1 MSVLNSATVSR
12 TPILNKKNSPPVQDF
27 KTRLFDNIVWV
38 LLAIAIIAIGIID
51 PRFFSPGILGNVL
64 TQATVLGILSFA
76 QAFAILLG
84 FIDLSLLGIMS
95 FASTCGILLIRMGCP
110 VPLAIL
116 AILAVGAAIG
126 ALNGILI
133 SKLKAVPLVLTLAV
147 KLTLLGA
154 FLAITSGRALTSLP
168 ESYKW
173 FGQGSIGDIPVLP
186 IILLLTFIVVYV
198 VWNWTA
204 FGRSLFAVGGNPE
217 AARVSGIKVDR
228 VVTMAFAASGLLA
241 GLAGFLL
248 SAYTGAVTSTF
259 GISYDMNN
267 IAATVIGG
275 VACSGG
281 VGTVQGV
288 LGGVLLLTV
297 IQVGLQILGVSSY
310 NVQLIN
316 GLIIFVAVIFDAI
329 RRKVQHN
336 G

>member
-1 MSVLNSATVSR
+1 M
-12 TPILNKKNSPPVQDF
+12 
-27 KTRLFDNIVWV
+27 
-38 LLAIAIIAIGIID
+38 
-51 PRFFSPGILGNVL
+51 
-64 TQATVLGILSFA
+64 
-76 QAFAILLG
+76 
-84 FIDLSLLGIMS
+84 
-95 FASTCGILLIRMGCP
+95 
-110 VPLAIL
+110 
-116 AILAVGAAIG
+116 
-126 ALNGILI
+126 
-133 SKLKAVPLVLTLAV
+133 
-147 KLTLLGA
+147 
-154 FLAITSGRALTSLP
+154 
-168 ESYKW
+168 
-173 FGQGSIGDIPVLP
+173 P

>member
-1 MSVLNSATVSR
+1 MISASTKATLLN
-12 TPILNKKNSPPVQDF
+12 
-27 KTRLFDNIVWV
+27 NIVWV
-38 LLAIAIIAIGIID
+38 LLAITILIIGIIE
-51 PRFFSPGILGNVL
+51 PRFFSPMILGNVV

-84 FIDLSLLGIMS
+84 FIDLSLLGVMS
-95 FASTCGILLIRMGCP
+95 FSATTGLILIRMGCP
-110 VPLAIL
+110 VALAIPV
-116 AILAVGAAIG
+116 ILLVGFLIG
-126 ALNGILI
+126 MLNGVLI
-133 SKLKAVPLVLTLAV
+133 AKLKAVPLVETLAV

-154 FLAITSGRALTSLP
+154 FLVITSGRAITNLP
-168 ESYKW
+168 ASYKW
-173 FGQGSIGDIPVLP
+173 FGQGRIGGVPVLP
-186 IILLLTFIVVYV
+186 ICLVITFIVIYII
-198 VWNWTA
+198 WNWTP
-204 FGRSLFAVGGNPE
+204 FGRCLFAVGGNPE
-217 AARVSGIKVDR
+217 ASRISGIKVDR
-228 VVTMAFAASGLLA
+228 VVILAFASSGLLA

-310 NVQLIN
+310 NVQMIN
-316 GLIIFVAVIFDAI
+316 GLIIFIAVLLDAV
-329 RRKVQHN
+329 RRKVQQN

>member
-1 MSVLNSATVSR
+1 MISASTKATLLN
-12 TPILNKKNSPPVQDF
+12 
-27 KTRLFDNIVWV
+27 NIVWV
-38 LLAIAIIAIGIID
+38 LLAITILIIGIIE
-51 PRFFSPGILGNVL
+51 PRFFSPMILGNVV

-84 FIDLSLLGIMS
+84 FIDLSLLGVMS
-95 FASTCGILLIRMGCP
+95 FSATTGLILIRMGCP
-110 VPLAIL
+110 VALAIPV
-116 AILAVGAAIG
+116 ILLVGFLIG
-126 ALNGILI
+126 MLNGVLI
-133 SKLKAVPLVLTLAV
+133 AKLKAVPLVETLAV

-154 FLAITSGRALTSLP
+154 FLVITSGRAITNLP
-168 ESYKW
+168 ASYKW
-173 FGQGSIGDIPVLP
+173 FGQGRISGVPVLP
-186 IILLLTFIVVYV
+186 ICLVITFIVIYII
-198 VWNWTA
+198 WNWTP
-204 FGRSLFAVGGNPE
+204 FGRCLFAVGGNPE
-217 AARVSGIKVDR
+217 ASRISGIKVDR
-228 VVTMAFAASGLLA
+228 VVILAFASSGLLA

-310 NVQLIN
+310 NVQMIN
-316 GLIIFVAVIFDAI
+316 GLIIFIAVLLDAV
-329 RRKVQHN
+329 RRKVQQN

>member
-1 MSVLNSATVSR
+1 MLGIT
-12 TPILNKKNSPPVQDF
+12 IL
-27 KTRLFDNIVWV
+27 I
-38 LLAIAIIAIGIID
+38 IGIIE
-51 PRFFSPGILGNVL
+51 PRFFSPMILGNVV

-84 FIDLSLLGIMS
+84 FIDLSLLGVMS
-95 FASTCGILLIRMGCP
+95 FSATTGLILIRMGCP
-110 VPLAIL
+110 VALAIPV
-116 AILAVGAAIG
+116 ILLVGFLIG
-126 ALNGILI
+126 TLNGVLI
-133 SKLKAVPLVLTLAV
+133 AKLKAVPLVETLAV

-154 FLAITSGRALTSLP
+154 FLVITSGRAITNLP
-168 ESYKW
+168 ASYKW
-173 FGQGSIGDIPVLP
+173 FGQGRISGVPVLP
-186 IILLLTFIVVYV
+186 IILVVTFIIIYI
-198 VWNWTA
+198 VWNWTP
-204 FGRSLFAVGGNPE
+204 FGRCLFAVGGNPE
-217 AARVSGIKVDR
+217 ASRISGIKVDR
-228 VVTMAFAASGLLA
+228 VVILAFASSGLLA

-310 NVQLIN
+310 NVQMIN
-316 GLIIFVAVIFDAI
+316 GLIIFIAVLLDAV
-329 RRKVQHN
+329 RRKVQQN